1 MIQTQ
6 SSFCRDMDLQ
16 DQFLRL
22 GVALGLGLLVG
33 MQRERSGSAL
43 AGFRTFPLV
52 TVTGFFCALLNA
64 QAGGWL
70 IAAGLLALV
79 GLELIAGQTAKPKM
93 AEPPGLTTLAAL
105 LLMFLVG
112 AYLVKGDI
120 SLALVV
126 SAGVAVL
133 LQMKGSMHGFVNRLT
148 DDEYQA
154 ITRFVLLALVVLPV
168 LPDKAYGPFG
178 VLNPHE
184 IWLMVVLIVGISLGG
199 YVSFKL
205 FGNRGGAV
213 VAGLLGGVIS
223 STATTLSYARHVKQT
238 PALAN
243 LAVVVVTIAS
253 GMVFLRLALEI
264 AVVAPGFL
272 ATAAPP
278 MGLMAGLMA
287 LLCLIAWGVGK
298 PGTAPLPQEG
308 DLAQMNAALAFGLLY
323 AVIVFSVA
331 ATKEH
336 FGNEGLYVVAVLS
349 GLTDVDAITLSTS
362 NLVRS
367 GKLTPTT
374 GWKLILV
381 AALSNLG
388 FKGLLAMLVG
398 SRVLAL
404 RLLPLFGAA
413 IAGGLGILFFW

>member
-1 MIQTQ
+1 ME
-6 SSFCRDMDLQ
+6 LQ

-33 MQRERSGSAL
+33 MQRERSGAVL

-52 TVTGFFCALLNA
+52 TVTGFFCALLNS

-70 IAAGLLALV
+70 IGAGLLALV
-79 GLELIAGQTAKPKM
+79 GLELIAGQANRPKL

-112 AYLVKGDI
+112 AWLVKGDI

-133 LQMKGSMHGFVNRLT
+133 LQMKGSLHSFVNRLT

-199 YVSFKL
+199 YVAFKL
-205 FGNRGGAV
+205 FGNRGGTV

-223 STATTLSYARHVKQT
+223 STATTLSYARRVKQT

-243 LAVVVVTIAS
+243 LAVVVVTLAS
-253 GMVFLRLALEI
+253 AMVFLRLSLEI
-264 AVVAPGFL
+264 AVVAPDFL
-272 ATAAPP
+272 PTAAPP
-278 MGLMAGLMA
+278 MGMMAGLMT
-287 LLCLIAWGVGK
+287 LLCLIAWAIGK
-298 PGTAPLPQEG
+298 PGATPLPQEG

-367 GKLTPTT
+367 GKLSATT

-388 FKGLLAMLVG
+388 FKGLLAVLVG